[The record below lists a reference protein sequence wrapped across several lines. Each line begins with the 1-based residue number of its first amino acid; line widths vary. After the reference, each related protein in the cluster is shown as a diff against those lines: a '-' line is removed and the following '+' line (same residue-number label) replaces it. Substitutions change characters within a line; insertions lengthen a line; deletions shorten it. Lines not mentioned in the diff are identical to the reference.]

1 MPAHSLDLVLSPASD
16 DLIRSRWAALHG
28 AGLPSLATHRGAS
41 NAPHITALSA
51 PSMPEHVL
59 ARAREVF
66 SALLPCSVDIPGL
79 LVVGH
84 GPFVLAESVIVPPG
98 VTEAV
103 RELERIAAESRPPAR
118 PWVPHLTLGKR
129 LTASQVGRALEVLAD
144 VPAPRAVEIAGLRRW
159 DPDQRVTAMVVG

>member
-16 DLIRSRWAALHG
+16 DLIRSRWAALHE

-41 NAPHITALSA
+41 NAPHLTALSA

-59 ARAREVF
+59 DRSRELF
-66 SALLPCSVDIPGL
+66 SELLPCSVDVPGL
-79 LVVGH
+79 LVLRH

-103 RELERIAAESRPPAR
+103 RELERIAAESRPQAR

-129 LTASQVGRALEVLAD
+129 LTAAQVGEALDVLAD
-144 VPAPRAVEIAGLRRW
+144 VPTPRTVEVTGLRRW
-159 DPDQRVTAMVVG
+159 DPEHRVTAMVVG

>member
-1 MPAHSLDLVLSPASD
+1 
-16 DLIRSRWAALHG
+16 
-28 AGLPSLATHRGAS
+28 
-41 NAPHITALSA
+41 
-51 PSMPEHVL
+51 MPEHVL
-59 ARAREVF
+59 ARAREMF